1 MFAFLPIISL
11 IKSADKAEEI
21 YGLRGIT
28 SLFLFFSFY
37 NIILGKKR
45 PF

>member
-1 MFAFLPIISL
+1 MFPLGISMFAFLPIISL

-28 SLFLFFSFY
+28 SLFFIFF
-37 NIILGKKR
+37 LL
-45 PF
+45 